1 MTKDEARQLLVDV
14 ASTDL
19 NKVEVTRNRA
29 PWIEKLWPCTTYP
42 DGMKQREPYC
52 AAGMCWVLKEWI
64 ARLSALGELK
74 KTTGMTG
81 AQAEKWRCK
90 SARAFGWQDW
100 AKAKGLTILPDTAKS
115 VPKGAFMVFDM
126 SHIGIVDTDLGSRIV
141 TAAEYNTG
149 ATGGRDGDGCFSKTR
164 DKALA
169 KCFIVV
175 I

>member
-1 MTKDEARQLLVDV
+1 MKPEEARQMLVDI

-19 NKVEVTRNRA
+19 NKVEESRNRA
-29 PWIEKLWPCTTYP
+29 SWIAKYWPETTYT

-52 AAGMCWVLKEWI
+52 AAGMCWVLAEWI
-64 ARLSALGELK
+64 RRLSALGELK

-81 AQAEKWRCK
+81 SQAEKWRCK

-100 AKAKGLTILPDTAKS
+100 AKAKGLKILPDTAKN

-126 SHIGIVDTDLGSRIV
+126 SHIGIVESDLGSTVSTI
-141 TAAEYNTG
+141 EMNTG
-149 ATGGRDGDGCFSKTR
+149 ATGGRDGDGCFEKTR
-164 DKALA
+164 AKSLA